1 MAEIPPV
8 DGEAATEAEKW
19 LDRIGDL
26 CAPIW
31 NNGEDPESKLELVE
45 IVMGGLLL
53 WFGRDERITIDQ
65 FPCDAPPSG
74 GEEEGE
80 DETDGEAPAPGIE
93 YGNSR
98 VEFDDGSALVVFDIW
113 IDLGVHASRLAGDDR
128 YLPFLFIEP
137 GDPEGRPLPGERM
150 H

>member
-1 MAEIPPV
+1 MAEIPSV

-26 CAPIW
+26 CAPVW
-31 NNGEDPESKLELVE
+31 NNGEDSESQMERLEIL
-45 IVMGGLLL
+45 MGGLLL
-53 WFGRDERITIDQ
+53 WFGRDERITIDHL
-65 FPCDAPPSG
+65 PRDRSSSG
-74 GEEEGE
+74 GRKKAKM
-80 DETDGEAPAPGIE
+80 TDGGVPAPGIE

-98 VEFDDGSALVVFDIW
+98 VEFADGSALVVLGIW
-113 IDLGVHASRLAGDDR
+113 VDLGVHATRLAGGDR

-137 GDPEGRPLPGERM
+137 GEPEGRPLPGERM